1 MARLTKKDWLEE
13 GFKILSEFAQNKLRI
28 LYLCERLG
36 VTRGS
41 FYHHFTSI
49 DNYIA
54 ELMKAWEEENTLG
67 FIKEAS
73 KGDTPEEK
81 TERLNLQVVQ
91 AKQAV
96 ETSIRSWSFYHP
108 VVKVHLAKVDKIRLS
123 FLQGIFEEMGNDKKK
138 ALLHAKLEYI
148 LLIGMQQLFPNASKK
163 DIEEIYSVYLEE

>member
-13 GFKILSEFAQNKLRI
+13 GFKILGEFAQNKLKI

-41 FYHHFTSI
+41 FYHHFSSI

-54 ELMKAWEEENTLG
+54 ELMQAWEEENTLG

-73 KGDTPEEK
+73 KGDSPEEK
-81 TERLNLQVVQ
+81 MERLNLQVVQ
-91 AKQAV
+91 IKQAL

-108 VVKVHLAKVDKIRLS
+108 VVREHLERVDKIRLS

-138 ALLHAKLEYI
+138 SLNLAKLEYAI
-148 LLIGMQQLFPNASKK
+148 LIGLQQLFP
-163 DIEEIYSVYLEE
+163 DISRKEMEKIYEVYFEG

>member
-13 GFKILSEFAQNKLRI
+13 GFKILGEFAQNKLRI
-28 LYLCERLG
+28 LYLCERLS

-54 ELMKAWEEENTLG
+54 ELMKAWEEENTLV

-73 KGDTPEEK
+73 KGNTPEEK
-81 TERLNLQVVQ
+81 MERLNLHVIQV
-91 AKQAV
+91 KQSV

-108 VVKVHLAKVDKIRLS
+108 IVKEHLERVDKIRLS
-123 FLQGIFEEMGNDKKK
+123 FLQSIFEEMGNDKKK
-138 ALLHAKLEYI
+138 AVLLAKLEYI
-148 LLIGMQQLFPNASKK
+148 LLIGMQQLFPNASK
-163 DIEEIYSVYLEE
+163 DELEEIYTVYLEE